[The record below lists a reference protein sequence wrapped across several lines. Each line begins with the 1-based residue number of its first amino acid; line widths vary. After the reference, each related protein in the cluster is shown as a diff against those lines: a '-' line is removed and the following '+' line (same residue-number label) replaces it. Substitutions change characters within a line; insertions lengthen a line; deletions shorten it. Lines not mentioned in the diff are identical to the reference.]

1 MVGLDMPSEGVD
13 KADDVKDNFI
23 WFDEEEGDEDDSS
36 DNFIDELDVRFGGVV
51 RSASDLPA

>member
-1 MVGLDMPSEGVD
+1 MPSEGVD
-13 KADDVKDNFI
+13 KADDVKDNLI
-23 WFDEEEGDEDDSS
+23 WFDEEEGDEGDSS